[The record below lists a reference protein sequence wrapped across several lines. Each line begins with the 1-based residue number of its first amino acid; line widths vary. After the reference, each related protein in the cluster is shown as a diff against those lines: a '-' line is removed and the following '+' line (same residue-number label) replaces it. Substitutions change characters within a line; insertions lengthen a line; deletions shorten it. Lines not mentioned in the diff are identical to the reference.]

1 MSTTKR
7 RPLAPLTP
15 QSLAELAYESIRES
29 VLSGRLAMGERIVE
43 SRVAAELGTSRAP
56 VREALRRL
64 SEERLVVE
72 KPRHG
77 SYVREISAADFID
90 IYNLRIALETAAI
103 RLVTR
108 RQPPL
113 DEFENTIRQ
122 LDRAAASEN
131 LSKVLD
137 LELAVHQ
144 VLCEASGNSYLAAA
158 FRSVAGPVRMALGV
172 DAVDNQGPAEI
183 ASEHPPLL
191 DAIRTG
197 DENHAAEVVRD
208 HIVASV
214 GPVLERLGGRAED
227 LLSYPVDA

>member
-1 MSTTKR
+1 MTTTTNR
-7 RPLAPLTP
+7 RPLAPLSP
-15 QSLAELAYESIRES
+15 QSLAELAYDSIRES
-29 VLSGRLAMGERIVE
+29 VLSGRFAMGERIVE
-43 SRVAAELGTSRAP
+43 SRVAEELGTSRAP

-108 RQPPL
+108 RQPAL
-113 DEFENTIRQ
+113 DKIEDTIRQ
-122 LDRAAASEN
+122 MNRAAERGQ

-144 VLCEASGNSYLAAA
+144 ELCEASGNAYLAAA
-158 FRSVAGPVRMALGV
+158 FHSVAGPVRMALGV
-172 DAVDNQGPAEI
+172 DAVDNQTPAEI
-183 ASEHPPLL
+183 AAEHPPLL
-191 DAIRTG
+191 EAVRTA
-197 DENHAAEVVRD
+197 DEDHAAATIRD

-227 LLSYPVDA
+227 LLS

>member
-1 MSTTKR
+1 MTATNR
-7 RPLAPLTP
+7 RPLAPLSP
-15 QSLAELAYESIRES
+15 QSLAEMAYDSIRES
-29 VLSGRLAMGERIVE
+29 VLTGRFAMGERIVE
-43 SRVAAELGTSRAP
+43 SRIAEELGTSRAP

-64 SEERLVVE
+64 GEERLVIE
-72 KPRHG
+72 RPRYG
-77 SYVREISAADFID
+77 SYVREISASDFID

-113 DEFENTIRQ
+113 GKIEDTIRQ
-122 LDRAAASEN
+122 MDRAAAAGH

-144 VLCEASGNSYLAAA
+144 ELCEASGNSYLAAA
-158 FRSVAGPVRMALGV
+158 FHSVAGPVRMALGV
-172 DAVDNQGPAEI
+172 DAVDNQTPAEI
-183 ASEHPPLL
+183 AAEHPPLL
-191 DAIRTG
+191 EAVRSG
-197 DENHAAEVVRD
+197 DEDHAAATIRD

-227 LLSYPVDA
+227 LLS

>member
-1 MSTTKR
+1 MTTTTNR
-7 RPLAPLTP
+7 RPLAPLSP
-15 QSLAELAYESIRES
+15 QSLAELAYDSIRES
-29 VLSGRLAMGERIVE
+29 VLSGRFAMGERIVE
-43 SRVAAELGTSRAP
+43 SRVAEELGTSRAP

-108 RQPPL
+108 RQPAL
-113 DEFENTIRQ
+113 DKIEDTIRQ
-122 LDRAAASEN
+122 MNRAAERGQ

-144 VLCEASGNSYLAAA
+144 ELCEASGNAYLAAA
-158 FRSVAGPVRMALGV
+158 FHSVAGPVRMALGV
-172 DAVDNQGPAEI
+172 DAVDNQTPAEI
-183 ASEHPPLL
+183 AAEHPPLL
-191 DAIRTG
+191 EAVRTG
-197 DENHAAEVVRD
+197 DEDHAAATIRD

-227 LLSYPVDA
+227 LLS

>member
-1 MSTTKR
+1 MTTTTNR
-7 RPLAPLTP
+7 RPLAPLSP
-15 QSLAELAYESIRES
+15 QSLAELAYDSIRES
-29 VLSGRLAMGERIVE
+29 VLSGRFAMGERIVE
-43 SRVAAELGTSRAP
+43 SRVAEELGTSRAP

-113 DEFENTIRQ
+113 DKIEDTIRQ
-122 LDRAAASEN
+122 MNRAAERGQ

-144 VLCEASGNSYLAAA
+144 ELCEASGNAYLAAA
-158 FRSVAGPVRMALGV
+158 FHSVAGPVRMALGV
-172 DAVDNQGPAEI
+172 DAVDNQTPAEI
-183 ASEHPPLL
+183 AAEHPPLL
-191 DAIRTG
+191 EAVRTG
-197 DENHAAEVVRD
+197 DEDHAAATIRD

-227 LLSYPVDA
+227 LLS